1 MKKLKPLALWLGA
14 LILAAFALLY
24 YEADFLW
31 KVQQHNVFLN
41 SSLFFHQ
48 QMVAPGGMLSYL
60 GAFLTQH
67 FYYPWVGVILLCG
80 CWLLLMW
87 LTKRAFNIPEKWLV
101 LTLIPVAV
109 LLLANMELGYWVYV
123 IKLRGF
129 FYVATLGTLTGT
141 ALLWAFRKLP
151 GKLWLRA
158 AFILLVVLVGYPLMG
173 AYALFAAVL
182 MGLMVWRQKAQLGTR
197 VILSVTAL
205 LSVIFIPLLYYRFV
219 YYETNISDIYTTA
232 LPVFT
237 ISEDYPAFYMP
248 YYVLAACFVLLTLL
262 CGREWKAPKRP
273 ALQWILQGC
282 VLIAVIGFVYHFWY
296 KDANFHHEL
305 RMQRCVEH
313 ADWDGVIEEG
323 KKQDIE
329 PTRAIVIMHNL
340 ALSRLGRQCSE
351 MYQFPKGSKK
361 YNTPLPIYMYHI
373 AGRMMLYQ
381 YGMMNEC
388 HRICMED
395 GVEYGWS
402 VELLKYMARCAIFS
416 NEKQAARK
424 FLDLLRQT
432 FYNGSWADHME
443 KLMNDKQLLAKDDET
458 GPITHMTHYVDQLD
472 AVEGWVEK
480 CVMTNLAQHDADDLY
495 FQEQAVLGAMWT
507 RNPDLFWPRFEH
519 FMDLNGDRA
528 VPRIFQ
534 EAAWMFANL
543 SGMEGLDEWELEP
556 GVRESFASFMQ
567 LMEQSRKTP
576 NGPQKQM
583 LLERFGN
590 TYYFD
595 FFFLRNLTYY

>member
-1 MKKLKPLALWLGA
+1 
-14 LILAAFALLY
+14 
-24 YEADFLW
+24 
-31 KVQQHNVFLN
+31 
-41 SSLFFHQ
+41 
-48 QMVAPGGMLSYL
+48 
-60 GAFLTQH
+60 
-67 FYYPWVGVILLCG
+67 
-80 CWLLLMW
+80 
-87 LTKRAFNIPEKWLV
+87 
-101 LTLIPVAV
+101 
-109 LLLANMELGYWVYV
+109 
-123 IKLRGF
+123 
-129 FYVATLGTLTGT
+129 
-141 ALLWAFRKLP
+141 
-151 GKLWLRA
+151 
-158 AFILLVVLVGYPLMG
+158 
-173 AYALFAAVL
+173 
-182 MGLMVWRQKAQLGTR
+182 
-197 VILSVTAL
+197 
-205 LSVIFIPLLYYRFV
+205 
-219 YYETNISDIYTTA
+219 
-232 LPVFT
+232 
-237 ISEDYPAFYMP
+237 
-248 YYVLAACFVLLTLL
+248 
-262 CGREWKAPKRP
+262 
-273 ALQWILQGC
+273 
-282 VLIAVIGFVYHFWY
+282 
-296 KDANFHHEL
+296 
-305 RMQRCVEH
+305 
-313 ADWDGVIEEG
+313 
-323 KKQDIE
+323 
-329 PTRAIVIMHNL
+329 
-340 ALSRLGRQCSE
+340 
-351 MYQFPKGSKK
+351 
-361 YNTPLPIYMYHI
+361 
-373 AGRMMLYQ
+373 
-381 YGMMNEC
+381 
-388 HRICMED
+388 MED